1 MTKRTWIIL
10 AVVGGSLSLCCLGT
24 GALMLLGATTGEGDP
39 APASASTGGG
49 GSGLEGTWMAGSV
62 GLTTYRSVA
71 TGELAPPSGTGE
83 LLELKPGGDCSRAI
97 VLQSTVYSCT
107 SYIFSA
113 SDECE
118 WRFDG
123 TTLSLDIASG
133 TNRTKMCGGE
143 VKESAAKSQAL
154 RYRVQVAKDADT
166 GLEWLTLT
174 DTDGTELRLRRE
186 R

>member
-1 MTKRTWIIL
+1 M
-10 AVVGGSLSLCCLGT
+10 
-24 GALMLLGATTGEGDP
+24 
-39 APASASTGGG
+39 
-49 GSGLEGTWMAGSV
+49 
-62 GLTTYRSVA
+62 
-71 TGELAPPSGTGE
+71 
-83 LLELKPGGDCSRAI
+83 KPGGACDRAI
-97 VLQSTVYSCT
+97 LLQSTVYSCT
-107 SYIFSA
+107 SYIFTA

-133 TNRTKMCGGE
+133 TNRTKMCGGQ
-143 VKESAAKSQAL
+143 VKESAANAQSL

-186 R
+186 K